1 MHWNALLNLLKY
13 VRDTQDLCI
22 TYGGVLS
29 ADDENQLLVY
39 ADADFSRHPDRRK
52 SRSGHLVFLNNGAV
66 SQKSSLQKRIA
77 TSTSESE
84 LYSLYDASKSAA
96 WFRNLLSE
104 LGFPQRTTRCFED
117 NKGVVDWVA
126 ARKVSS
132 RMSALPTEYYWLREA
147 NEIGDFS
154 TVLISTL
161 LQKADILTKQM
172 DPAIFY
178 RLLEL
183 LYNISFSA

>member
-66 SQKSSLQKRIA
+66 S
-77 TSTSESE
+77 
-84 LYSLYDASKSAA
+84 
-96 WFRNLLSE
+96 
-104 LGFPQRTTRCFED
+104 
-117 NKGVVDWVA
+117 
-126 ARKVSS
+126 
-132 RMSALPTEYYWLREA
+132 
-147 NEIGDFS
+147 
-154 TVLISTL
+154 
-161 LQKADILTKQM
+161 
-172 DPAIFY
+172 
-178 RLLEL
+178 
-183 LYNISFSA
+183 